1 MLTDSANMFN
11 WSYLLLLLLPAIYY
25 GIKIFDRLRQK
36 ERIQSNA
43 PATQTGIEGLLKI
56 EQRELSRRPPVILSI
71 ISLISACIL
80 LAFGVLIMYIWISG
94 TVEFRMDISTFF
106 FFLLFIGLPLFIIID
121 TIRDDLFIQ
130 PKYYK
135 LGRSHVAK
143 EAKVTVVND
152 ADTVFDACYRVLR
165 SMQATIRIMEK
176 PRLLEAKI
184 KDSVMTIKLRRI
196 KGSKVQIY
204 ILSDNKWFTAKF
216 DAGVNQRN
224 VDSFLQEL
232 DKQ

>member
-11 WSYLLLLLLPAIYY
+11 WSYLLLLLIPAIYY

-36 ERIQSNA
+36 ERTQSSA
-43 PATQTGIEGLLKI
+43 PAAQTGIEGLLKI
-56 EQRELSRRPPVILSI
+56 EQRERSRRPPVILSI
-71 ISLISACIL
+71 VSLISACVL
-80 LAFGVLIMYIWISG
+80 LAFGVLVMYIWISG
-94 TVEFRMDISTFF
+94 TVEFRMDLSTFL

-143 EAKVTVVND
+143 EARVTVAND

-176 PRLLEAKI
+176 PRLLKANI
-184 KDSVMTIKLRRI
+184 KNSVIIVRIRRI
-196 KGSKVQIY
+196 RGSKVQIY
-204 ILSDNKWFTAKF
+204 ILSDSKWFTAKF

-232 DKQ
+232 GNQ